1 MEPLWKIVWRFLK
14 KLRIELPCDL
24 AVTLLGIYIYMK
36 KQNKQ
41 TKKPKPLIQKDT
53 NISVFI
59 ASLFTV
65 AKMLKQP
72 KCSSTDKWIKK
83 IW

>member
-1 MEPLWKIVWRFLK
+1 
-14 KLRIELPCDL
+14 
-24 AVTLLGIYIYMK
+24 MK